1 MLGWMI
7 KIKRMSKHFQLYHNK
22 KCKVKDKTNKLRILT
37 KKSYIKKRFRKLNIR
52 KQHNF

>member
-7 KIKRMSKHFQLYHNK
+7 KIKRMSNNK
-22 KCKVKDKTNKLRILT
+22 KYKEKDKTNKLRILT